1 MKKAIVYLLMAL
13 SVVLTTS
20 CLKDQEDVFALPSSN
35 RIQNYI
41 GNTQEI
47 LTSSQEGWV
56 FECFPHSSQNYGGYS
71 FVVRFTDDTVY
82 VRGELDGNTDEYT
95 SFYSFGSNSGPVL
108 SFDSYNEMLHY
119 FATPSSGLYEAYGGD
134 PQYLVLDVSE
144 DQNVITLKGLR
155 SGSLSYLR
163 RLPAGV
169 DGQTYLDSV
178 MTVSNAMNFKNLE
191 VIYDGDTLVGS
202 IKNRNLTVVV
212 NDSVSETVPFVYTLS
227 GMKFY
232 KPLDVFGQEVTGVN
246 YAKDA
251 TEFAGEN
258 TTVMFVP
265 VIPPLNEQFLQGI
278 WYIAYSNLGTYGQ
291 SAFNQVRAGLEGI
304 GEELYYANLG
314 DEEGTFGLNF
324 ASYDGS
330 SLYGGSLFFDT
341 SIPEGTTDEVTLQF
355 ARKGAGD
362 GVWYH
367 NNAGFNYALLPFGY
381 SSAKTFKLETDNEA
395 NPSYIILIDKSQPT
409 NVIKLTASEVLW
421 PFDN

>member
-1 MKKAIVYLLMAL
+1 
-13 SVVLTTS
+13 
-20 CLKDQEDVFALPSSN
+20 
-35 RIQNYI
+35 
-41 GNTQEI
+41 
-47 LTSSQEGWV
+47 
-56 FECFPHSSQNYGGYS
+56 
-71 FVVRFTDDTVY
+71 
-82 VRGELDGNTDEYT
+82 
-95 SFYSFGSNSGPVL
+95 
-108 SFDSYNEMLHY
+108 
-119 FATPSSGLYEAYGGD
+119 
-134 PQYLVLDVSE
+134 
-144 DQNVITLKGLR
+144 
-155 SGSLSYLR
+155 
-163 RLPAGV
+163 
-169 DGQTYLDSV
+169 
-178 MTVSNAMNFKNLE
+178 
-191 VIYDGDTLVGS
+191 
-202 IKNRNLTVVV
+202 
-212 NDSVSETVPFVYTLS
+212 
-227 GMKFY
+227 MKFY

-304 GEELYYANLG
+304 GEKLYYANLG

-355 ARKGAGD
+355 ARQGAGD

-409 NVIKLTASEVLW
+409 NVIKLTASKVLW